1 RRPRRRR
8 GAPPHERQGQDPR
21 ATRGPRDRA
30 ARPPARRRC
39 PRQRTLDLGP
49 GRRSEGRH
57 RVRGAVPRP
66 ARRIT
71 GVHHPRHKLA
81 STPATVFNNAI
92 ERLLGKTTAEIE
104 ALAEETP
111 TGNLPRVL
119 AELTPEEVNE
129 DRLGVARHLS
139 EEEDLD
145 PKELGLQLDVLKIQH
160 VSDEVGHLPAI
171 GEKATA
177 E

>member
-1 RRPRRRR
+1 
-8 GAPPHERQGQDPR
+8 
-21 ATRGPRDRA
+21 
-30 ARPPARRRC
+30 
-39 PRQRTLDLGP
+39 
-49 GRRSEGRH
+49 
-57 RVRGAVPRP
+57 
-66 ARRIT
+66 
-71 GVHHPRHKLA
+71 
-81 STPATVFNNAI
+81 
-92 ERLLGKTTAEIE
+92 
-104 ALAEETP
+104 
-111 TGNLPRVL
+111 VL

-177 E
+177 EAIRCRHRRGAQPASRPPGRARSRG